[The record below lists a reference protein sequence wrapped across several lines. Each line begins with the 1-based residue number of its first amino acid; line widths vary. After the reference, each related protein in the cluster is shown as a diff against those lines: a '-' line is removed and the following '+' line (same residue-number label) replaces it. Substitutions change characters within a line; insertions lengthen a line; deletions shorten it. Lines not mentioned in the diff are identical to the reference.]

1 MPKETHIPFTQIPI
15 GRSSLLL
22 ILILLKFVL
31 CPFLEGFIGVNI
43 LMDIL
48 FSLILISGIYAI
60 SEKKLVLI
68 IGLLIALPTIVAQW
82 SHFFLIIPSLELV
95 HRLLS
100 AVFFA
105 YVLIIMISY
114 LFKEK
119 NVTVEVITSAISVYF
134 LIGLT
139 WTFVFSLL
147 EILHPGSFVLSSQSQ
162 VKDIDQLF
170 YYSFITLT
178 TIGYGDITAL
188 TLPAG
193 SLSALE
199 AMMGQ
204 IYLAVLVARLVGM
217 YIFQSAKTESK

>member
-15 GRSSLLL
+15 GGSSFLL
-22 ILILLKFVL
+22 ILILLKFIL
-31 CPFLEGFIGVNI
+31 CPFLEDFIGINI
-43 LMDIL
+43 LMGIL
-48 FSLILISGIYAI
+48 FSLILISGIYTI

-68 IGLLIALPTIVAQW
+68 IGLLIALPTLVAQW
-82 SHFFLIIPSLELV
+82 SLYFLKIPSLELV
-95 HRLLS
+95 HRIFG

-134 LIGLT
+134 LIGLM

-147 EILHPGSFVLSSQSQ
+147 EILHPGSFVLNSQSQ

-170 YYSFITLT
+170 YYSFVTLT

-188 TLPAG
+188 TPPAG

-217 YIFQSAKTESK
+217 YIFQSAKMEPK

>member
-1 MPKETHIPFTQIPI
+1 MPKEIHIPFTRIPI

-22 ILILLKFVL
+22 ILILLKFIL
-31 CPFLEGFIGVNI
+31 CPFLEGFIGINI

-60 SEKKLVLI
+60 SEKKLVFI
-68 IGLLIALPTIVAQW
+68 MGLLIALPTFVAQW
-82 SHFFLIIPSLELV
+82 SLYFSKIPSLELV
-95 HRLLS
+95 HRIFG

-114 LFKEK
+114 LFREK
-119 NVTVEVITSAISVYF
+119 NVTVEVITSAISAYF

-139 WTFVFSLL
+139 WTFIFSFL
-147 EILHPGSFVLSSQSQ
+147 EVLHPGSFVLSSQNQ
-162 VKDIDQLF
+162 IKDMDQLF
-170 YYSFITLT
+170 YYSFVTLT

-188 TLPAG
+188 TKPAG
-193 SLSALE
+193 SLSVLE

-217 YIFQSAKTESK
+217 YILQSAKMESK

>member
-15 GRSSLLL
+15 GTSSLLL

-31 CPFLEGFIGVNI
+31 CPFLEGFIGINI

-68 IGLLIALPTIVAQW
+68 IGLLIALPTFVANW
-82 SHFFLIIPSLELV
+82 SLYFLKIPSLELV
-95 HRLLS
+95 HRIFG
-100 AVFFA
+100 AFFFA
-105 YVLIIMISY
+105 YIIIIMISY

-147 EILHPGSFVLSSQSQ
+147 EIFHPGSFSLSSQNQ
-162 VKDIDQLF
+162 IKDIEQLF
-170 YYSFITLT
+170 YYSFVTLT

-188 TLPAG
+188 TAPAG

-217 YIFQSAKTESK
+217 YIFQSAKMESK

>member
-1 MPKETHIPFTQIPI
+1 MQELRIPFTQVPI

-22 ILILLKFVL
+22 ILILLKFIL
-31 CPFLEGFIGVNI
+31 CPFLEGFISIKI
-43 LMDIL
+43 LMGIL

-68 IGLLIALPTIVAQW
+68 IGLLIALPTLVAQW
-82 SHFFLIIPSLELV
+82 SLYFLKIPSLELV
-95 HRLLS
+95 HRIFG
-100 AVFFA
+100 AFFFA
-105 YVLIIMISY
+105 YVLIIMVSY

-147 EILHPGSFVLSSQSQ
+147 EILQPGSFLLTSQNQ

-170 YYSFITLT
+170 YYSFVTLT

-188 TLPAG
+188 TPPAG

-217 YIFQSAKTESK
+217 YIFESAKMESK

>member
-1 MPKETHIPFTQIPI
+1 MPKEIHIPFTRIPI

-22 ILILLKFVL
+22 ILILLKFIL
-31 CPFLEGFIGVNI
+31 CPFLEGFIGINI

-60 SEKKLVLI
+60 SEKKLVFI
-68 IGLLIALPTIVAQW
+68 MGLLIALPTFVAQW
-82 SHFFLIIPSLELV
+82 SLYFSKVPSLELV
-95 HRLLS
+95 HMVFG

-114 LFKEK
+114 LFTEK

-139 WTFVFSLL
+139 WTFIFSLL
-147 EILHPGSFVLSSQSQ
+147 EILHPGSFVLSSQNQ
-162 VKDIDQLF
+162 IKDMDQLF
-170 YYSFITLT
+170 YYSFVTLT

-188 TLPAG
+188 TKPAG
-193 SLSALE
+193 SLSVLE

-217 YIFQSAKTESK
+217 YIFQSAKMESK

>member
-15 GRSSLLL
+15 GRSSALL
-22 ILILLKFVL
+22 ILILLKFIL
-31 CPFLEGFIGVNI
+31 CPFLEDFIGVNI

-60 SEKKLVLI
+60 CEKKLVLI
-68 IGLLIALPTIVAQW
+68 IGLLIALPTLAAQW
-82 SHFFLIIPSLELV
+82 SLYFLKIPSLELV
-95 HRLLS
+95 HRILS

-105 YVLIIMISY
+105 YILIIMISY

-119 NVTVEVITSAISVYF
+119 NVTVEVITTAISVYF

-139 WTFVFSLL
+139 WAFVFSLL
-147 EILHPGSFVLSSQSQ
+147 EIVHPGSFILSSQNQ
-162 VKDIDQLF
+162 VKNIDQLI
-170 YYSFITLT
+170 YYSFVTLT

-188 TLPAG
+188 TSPAG

-217 YIFQSAKTESK
+217 YIFQSTKTESK

>member
-1 MPKETHIPFTQIPI
+1 MQELRIPFTQVRI

-22 ILILLKFVL
+22 ILILLKFIL
-31 CPFLEGFIGVNI
+31 CPFLEGFIGIDI

-68 IGLLIALPTIVAQW
+68 IGLLIILPILAAQW
-82 SHFFLIIPSLELV
+82 SLYFSKNPSLALV
-95 HRLLS
+95 HRIFG
-100 AVFFA
+100 AIFFA

-114 LFKEK
+114 LFKKK
-119 NVTVEVITSAISVYF
+119 NVTIEVITNAISVYF

-147 EILHPGSFVLSSQSQ
+147 EIIHPGSFTLNSQSQ
-162 VKDIDQLF
+162 IKDIDQLF
-170 YYSFITLT
+170 YYSFVTLT

-188 TLPAG
+188 TAPAG

-217 YIFQSAKTESK
+217 YIFQSAKMESK

>member
-15 GRSSLLL
+15 GTSSLLL

-31 CPFLEGFIGVNI
+31 CPFLEGFIGINI

-95 HRLLS
+95 HRIFG

-147 EILHPGSFVLSSQSQ
+147 EIFHPGSFSLSSQNQ

-170 YYSFITLT
+170 YYSFVTLT

-217 YIFQSAKTESK
+217 YILQSAKMESK

>member
-1 MPKETHIPFTQIPI
+1 MQELRIPFTQVRI
-15 GRSSLLL
+15 GRFSFLL

-31 CPFLEGFIGVNI
+31 CPFLEGFIGINI
-43 LMDIL
+43 LMDIF

-68 IGLLIALPTIVAQW
+68 IGLLIALPTLVTQW
-82 SHFFLIIPSLELV
+82 SFYFLKIPSLELV
-95 HRLLS
+95 HT
-100 AVFFA
+100 AFGAAFFV
-105 YVLIIMISY
+105 YVLIIIISY

-119 NVTVEVITSAISVYF
+119 DVTVEVITSAVSAYF
-134 LIGLT
+134 LIGLM
-139 WTFVFSLL
+139 WASVFSLL
-147 EILHPGSFVLSSQSQ
+147 EILQPGSFLLTSQNQ
-162 VKDIDQLF
+162 VRDVDQLF
-170 YYSFITLT
+170 YYSFVTLT

-188 TLPAG
+188 TPPAG

-217 YIFQSAKTESK
+217 YIFQSAKTEFK

>member
-22 ILILLKFVL
+22 ILILLKFIL

-68 IGLLIALPTIVAQW
+68 IGLLIILPILAAQW
-82 SHFFLIIPSLELV
+82 SLYFLKNPSLALV
-95 HRLLS
+95 HRIFG
-100 AVFFA
+100 AIFFA

-114 LFKEK
+114 LFKKK
-119 NVTVEVITSAISVYF
+119 NVTIEVITNAISVYF

-147 EILHPGSFVLSSQSQ
+147 EIIHPGSFTLNSQSQ
-162 VKDIDQLF
+162 IKDIDQLF
-170 YYSFITLT
+170 YYSFVTLT

-188 TLPAG
+188 TAPAG

-217 YIFQSAKTESK
+217 YIFQSAKMESK